1 MCFDTP
7 EALDLLRDE
16 QVTWA
21 HHPTTR
27 NVVNLVRNLGLAW
40 RVLRRER
47 PDVVISTGAGVAVP
61 FFVLARLTGISTTYL
76 EVYDRI
82 DTPTL
87 TARLCRPF
95 TDRMLVQWDEQRR
108 LYAAPRSWGACC
120 EPDRRQPGDRPPSV
134 RAVGEWSEA
143 WVQQFTDWQLVVQHG
158 YTRTPAV
165 GTGFDFCGREQLDEL
180 FERAQVVACHG
191 GPGTITQAKRYGHT
205 PIVVPRDP
213 GQGEHVDDHQQLFS
227 RRLGSFGS
235 GGAGRDLRH
244 LPGRGGGGLVPAAP
258 A

>member
-1 MCFDTP
+1 MDGEAATSPAVGEAGVDGVGVDSASPQLKLLLVCSSGGHLAQLAALQPWSKEHRRHWVCFDTP
-7 EALDLLRDE
+7 EALDLLRHE

-21 HHPTTR
+21 YHPTTR

-61 FFVLARLTGISTTYL
+61 FFVLARLTGVSTTYL

-108 LYAAPRSWGACC
+108 LYSGA
-120 EPDRRQPGDRPPSV
+120 EV
-134 RAVGEWSEA
+134 VGC
-143 WVQQFTDWQLVVQHG
+143 VL
-158 YTRTPAV
+158 
-165 GTGFDFCGREQLDEL
+165 
-180 FERAQVVACHG
+180 
-191 GPGTITQAKRYGHT
+191 
-205 PIVVPRDP
+205 
-213 GQGEHVDDHQQLFS
+213 
-227 RRLGSFGS
+227 
-235 GGAGRDLRH
+235 
-244 LPGRGGGGLVPAAP
+244 
-258 A
+258 